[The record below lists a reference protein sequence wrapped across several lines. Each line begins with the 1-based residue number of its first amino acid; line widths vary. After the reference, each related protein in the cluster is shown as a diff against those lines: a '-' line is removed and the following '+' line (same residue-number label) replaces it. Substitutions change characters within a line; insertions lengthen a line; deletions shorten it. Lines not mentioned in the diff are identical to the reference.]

1 MTGAASDPPVGF
13 EQPHLCEQCLER
25 AARAVA
31 RSDER
36 GLIYLEYCRH
46 VAGGT
51 LARIVAHAGGVSQ
64 MVLSAPTTPA
74 EAVAE
79 SARLR
84 AEHGAP
90 VAKDGEWL
98 N

>member
-1 MTGAASDPPVGF
+1 MNF
-13 EQPHLCEQCLER
+13 EQPHLCPDCLER

-31 RSDER
+31 QSGSR

-51 LARIVAHAGGVSQ
+51 LARIVAYDGGVSQ
-64 MVLSAPTTPA
+64 MVLSAPTSPKAAA
-74 EAVAE
+74 EE
-79 SARLR
+79 RARI
-84 AEHGAP
+84 AAQCGPP
-90 VAKDGEWL
+90 VMRDGEPL